1 MKVVIAPDS
10 FKESLTAQQVCDA
23 IQSGFQRVLPQ
34 AEYVLIPVGDGGE
47 GTVQSLV
54 DATHGNVVNITVE
67 GPLGADVDAF
77 YGLLGDSHLNS
88 DAGQNSD
95 ITMKT
100 AVIEMAAASGLHHVP
115 TSLRDPKCTSTIG
128 TGQLITSALDSGIT
142 KIIVGLGGSATN
154 DGGIGMMAELGVKF
168 LDAHGQMVSLTG
180 AGLSDIDSIDTSNLH
195 PSLEHC
201 EILIACDVDNP
212 LCGEKGA
219 SAVFGPQKGA
229 TESDVQ
235 LLDDGLKH
243 YSQKL
248 YEVTGKQV
256 ADQAGSGAAGGMGA
270 ALLAFTNA
278 TMKPGIEIVL
288 DTVQLSERVRDAD
301 LIITG
306 EGRIDGQTVHGKT
319 PMGVAKVAKAYNIP
333 VIGLAGCL
341 GVDHQAVYECG
352 IDAVFAA
359 TPKAMSLDEAFEKAG
374 ENVTNLAENVA
385 RIWQLKEQ
393 K

>member
-34 AEYVLIPVGDGGE
+34 AEYTLIPVADGGE

-54 DATHGNVVNITVE
+54 DATHGSVTHVTVE

-77 YGLLGDSHLNS
+77 YGLLGDSHFES
-88 DAGQNSD
+88 DGVESLD
-95 ITMKT
+95 KVTKT

-115 TSLRDPKCTSTIG
+115 TALRDPKCTSTIG
-128 TGQLITSALDSGIT
+128 TGQLITSALNSGIQ
-142 KIIVGLGGSATN
+142 KLIIGLGGSATN

-168 LDAHGQMVSLTG
+168 LDVHGQMVPLTG

-195 PSLEHC
+195 PGLEHC

-248 YEVTGKQV
+248 CEATGKKV
-256 ADQAGSGAAGGMGA
+256 ADQAGAGAAGGMGA

-288 DTVQLSERVRDAD
+288 DTVQLSERVKGAD
-301 LIITG
+301 LVITG

-319 PMGVAKVAKAYNIP
+319 PMGVAKAAKAYDIP
-333 VIGLAGCL
+333 VIGIAGCL
-341 GVDHQAVYECG
+341 GAEHQAVYQCG
-352 IDAVFAA
+352 IDSVFAA
-359 TPKAMSLDEAFEKAG
+359 TPKAMSLEEAFEKAG

-385 RIWQLKEQ
+385 RIWQIKAQ
-393 K
+393 